1 MKNNPIPF
9 KIDEIICSKFEIL
22 GEVTKGEVEL
32 ETGFAFSANFQNH
45 HVRSTVLYR
54 LIQGNVCVLEHEL
67 ICSFDVRE
75 AEFNQMIVDDQLL
88 LKAEFARYITTINV
102 GAARGEIHARCSL
115 AKSNIARIIL
125 PPVNLVEA
133 LPNDIVFNI
142 PKDVQ

>member
-75 AEFNQMIVDDQLL
+75 AEFNQMIVGDQLL
-88 LKAEFARYITTINV
+88 LKAEFARYITTIKV

>member
-75 AEFNQMIVDDQLL
+75 EFNQMIVGDQLL

>member
-9 KIDEIICSKFEIL
+9 KIDEIICSKFDIL
-22 GEVTKGEVEL
+22 GEVKKGEVEL
-32 ETGFAFSANFQNH
+32 ETGFAFSANFPTH

-54 LIQGNVCVLEHEL
+54 LIQNGACVLEHEL

-75 AEFNQMIVDDQLL
+75 KEFRQMIVGNQLL

-115 AKSNIARIIL
+115 AKSSIAKVIL
-125 PPVNLVEA
+125 PPINLIEA

-142 PKDVQ
+142 PKDM

>member
-1 MKNNPIPF
+1 
-9 KIDEIICSKFEIL
+9 
-22 GEVTKGEVEL
+22 
-32 ETGFAFSANFQNH
+32 
-45 HVRSTVLYR
+45 
-54 LIQGNVCVLEHEL
+54 
-67 ICSFDVRE
+67 
-75 AEFNQMIVDDQLL
+75 MIVGDQLL

>member
-75 AEFNQMIVDDQLL
+75 AEFNQMIVGDQLL

-142 PKDVQ
+142 PKDIQ